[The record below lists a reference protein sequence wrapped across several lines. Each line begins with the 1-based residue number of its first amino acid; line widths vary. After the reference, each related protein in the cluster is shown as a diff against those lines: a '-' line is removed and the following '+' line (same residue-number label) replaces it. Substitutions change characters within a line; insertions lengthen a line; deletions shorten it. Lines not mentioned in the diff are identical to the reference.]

1 MNSFIFK
8 NQDSYL
14 DYGIVINKL
23 PSLIKAERNVEEFE
37 IQGRDGDLT
46 IDYETYKPIIFT
58 LECTV
63 VDEDKME
70 NIKSWLNGFSNLI
83 FSWRSDK
90 YYKAKMI
97 NRIDISESMDS
108 LGEFPLLF
116 KCQPHAYSLR
126 NDIITL
132 NAPATIY
139 NGGGSISNPIITIY
153 GTGAITL
160 TINSKDVILTNVV
173 DYVTIDSELM
183 DSFKDTV
190 LKNNDMLGEFPELIK
205 GSNII
210 SWTGTISKVEITPNW
225 RYL

>member
-23 PSLIKAERNVEEFE
+23 PALIKAERNVDEIE

-46 IDYETYKPIIFT
+46 IDYETYKPITFT

-63 VDEDKME
+63 INEDKME
-70 NIKSWLNGFSNLI
+70 DIKSWLNGFSNLI
-83 FSWRSDK
+83 LSWRSDK

-97 NRIDISESMDS
+97 NRIDISESMSD

-126 NDIITL
+126 NDIVTL
-132 NAPATIY
+132 IAPGTIY
-139 NGGGSISNPIITIY
+139 NGGSTNSKPIITIY

-160 TINSKDVILTNVV
+160 TINSINVILTNVV

-183 DSFKDTV
+183 DAFKDSQLMNQFMT
-190 LKNNDMLGEFPELIK
+190 GEFPELIK
-205 GSNII
+205 GANTI
-210 SWTGTISKVEITPNW
+210 SWVGTISKIEIIPNW
-225 RYL
+225 RWL

>member
-37 IQGRDGDLT
+37 IPGRSGDIT

-63 VDEDKME
+63 LDEDKME
-70 NIKSWLNGFSNLI
+70 SIKSWLNGFSNLI

-90 YYKAKMI
+90 YYKAKII

-132 NAPATIY
+132 NAPGTIY
-139 NGGGSISNPIITIY
+139 NGGGSISKPIITIY

>member
-1 MNSFIFK
+1 MNSFIWK
-8 NQDSYL
+8 NKDSYL
-14 DYGIVINKL
+14 DYQIIINRL

-37 IQGRDGDLT
+37 IPGRSGDIT
-46 IDYETYKPIIFT
+46 IDYETYKPITFT

-63 VDEDKME
+63 INEDKME
-70 NIKSWLNGFSNLI
+70 DIKSWLNGFSDLI

-132 NAPATIY
+132 NAPGTIY
-139 NGGGSISNPIITIY
+139 NGGGSISKPIITIY

-160 TINSKDVILTNVV
+160 TINSINVILTNVV
-173 DYVTIDSELM
+173 EYVTIDSELM
-183 DSFKDTV
+183 DAFKDSQ
-190 LKNNDMLGEFPELIK
+190 LMNQFMAGEFPELIK
-205 GSNII
+205 GANTI
-210 SWTGTISKVEITPNW
+210 SWVGTINKIEIIPNW